1 MWDVHQRARR
11 GIRLLVGRQA
21 VLQLLAIGGG
31 IVVARGLGP
40 EPLGVFGIALFVVG
54 VLALVADLGMRTV
67 LIRRAAPVTELEL
80 GTCFTV
86 QQGLV
91 TALVALLVM
100 AAPAVATLYGQAP
113 GELAWLLRL
122 LALDLYLRS
131 WRGMSEV
138 RLERE
143 LRYRELA
150 VADVVGS
157 VGYQA
162 VAIGLVLAGWGV
174 ESLAWAVLTGNV
186 LRTALL
192 YHASPWPV
200 RLVLYPPAVRELVDD
215 QTSNPPFG
223 TNLTYALERYV
234 RVHQTSG
241 TSGSPL
247 RWLDTQESWEWWAR
261 CWGFVLRGAGVGP
274 ADRVF
279 FPFSFGLFIGFW
291 AGFEGARALGA
302 LAIPGGG
309 QDSPTRLAWMA
320 ALGAT
325 VLVCTPSYA
334 LHLAEVARERGIDL
348 SKLPVRIT
356 VHAGE
361 PGAGIPSVR
370 ARIEDGWG
378 ARAFDHGGMTEM
390 GAYGYE
396 CAQQAGLHVNES
408 EFIVEVIDPATAA
421 PARDGELVLT
431 NLGRVGS
438 PVVRYRTGDHVRLA
452 EAPCPCSRTF
462 SRLEGGILGRLDD
475 MLIVRGVNVFPAAIE
490 GVVRRFPAI
499 DEFQI
504 EVFRAGE
511 LDEVRVLVEVGDAA
525 GASRLQ
531 EALRTS
537 LGIRLEVAPVP
548 LRSLPRYELKA
559 RRVVR
564 R

>member
-1 MWDVHQRARR
+1 MFDRTLETLEPE
-11 GIRLLVGRQA
+11 RLLGHQWRRFRGMAEELLASNQFVGRKW
-21 VLQLLAIGGG
+21 
-31 IVVARGLGP
+31 
-40 EPLGVFGIALFVVG
+40 
-54 VLALVADLGMRTV
+54 
-67 LIRRAAPVTELEL
+67 RAAGVRSVE
-80 GTCFTV
+80 
-86 QQGLV
+86 
-91 TALVALLVM
+91 
-100 AAPAVATLYGQAP
+100 
-113 GELAWLLRL
+113 
-122 LALDLYLRS
+122 DLRS
-131 WRGMSEV
+131 WDDFR
-138 RLERE
+138 RLP
-143 LRYRELA
+143 
-150 VADVVGS
+150 
-157 VGYQA
+157 
-162 VAIGLVLAGWGV
+162 
-174 ESLAWAVLTGNV
+174 LTEKE
-186 LRTALL
+186 
-192 YHASPWPV
+192 
-200 RLVLYPPAVRELVDD
+200 ELVDD

-309 QDSPTRLAWMA
+309 QDSPTRLAWME

-361 PGAGIPSVR
+361 PGAGIPAVR

-396 CAQQAGLHVNES
+396 CTQQAGLHVNES

-462 SRLEGGILGRLDD
+462 NRLEGGILGRLDD

-531 EALRTS
+531 EALRAS